1 MAKTLLRSGNFDDFL
16 ALGENGQTIFNAALQ
31 IRETLRLR
39 KQQTLADALA
49 IPQPDEN
56 REKIDWYAPNGGTVI
71 SWAAATLQQR
81 EQALRY
87 LETCLST
94 ARKLSKRCQQSDKSS
109 IQLFG
114 ILLENV
120 FRFPASQHL
129 YLVDNKPVITFWGFS
144 ALNADYQE
152 DPLAPL
158 RATLI
163 PEPEPEPDPIPEP
176 EPVAMN
182 EPTLISFAPKE
193 EVHIDDPQPTIV
205 TLSAVEKPQQP
216 AEAPTAAP
224 RPAPVAAAST
234 WPKVVRRVAMVGIVL
249 IAIPAAWEPLSRYV
263 LPLIAQNSEPAAQPS
278 AAPEP
283 APVMIPQPAFSSSL
297 PLAQATVVTP
307 PAAEKDKPET
317 TAAAEVPISK
327 DALVLPA
334 ASVKAGTTRFLN
346 GNWRA
351 TIEFRDAIS
360 GKPPVLR
367 YQINN
372 NAGTVRLTLGDNT
385 TCRTEITSGLMQS
398 GNLVIKN
405 NGKARCSDGSRYTV
419 PEVVCTQGLTG
430 AAQCTGRFD
439 SDTVV
444 PVTFRKVSK

>member
-39 KQQTLADALA
+39 KQQTLADTLA
-49 IPQPDEN
+49 IPQSDEN
-56 REKIDWYAPNGGTVI
+56 REKIDWYAPHGGNVI
-71 SWAAATLQQR
+71 TWAAATLQQR

-94 ARKLSKRCQQSDKSS
+94 AKKLGKRCQQSEKSS

-120 FRFPASQHL
+120 FRFPASQHI

-144 ALNADYQE
+144 ALNASHQE

-158 RATLI
+158 RAMLI
-163 PEPEPEPDPIPEP
+163 PEPEPEREPLPEP

-193 EVHIDDPQPTIV
+193 EVHIDDPLPTVV
-205 TLSAVEKPQQP
+205 TLSSVEKPQLS
-216 AEAPTAAP
+216 AEAPAVAP
-224 RPAPVAAAST
+224 HSEPAAAVSI
-234 WPKVVRRVAMVGIVL
+234 WPKVVRRVAIVGVVL
-249 IAIPAAWEPLSRYV
+249 IAIPTTWEPLSRYV
-263 LPLIAQNSEPAAQPS
+263 LPLIAQSDEHAA
-278 AAPEP
+278 ARAVVPEP
-283 APVMIPQPAFSSSL
+283 APIMPPEPAFSSSL

-307 PAAEKDKPET
+307 PVTEKEKPEAT
-317 TAAAEVPISK
+317 AEVPIPK
-327 DALVLPA
+327 NALVLPA

-346 GNWRA
+346 GNWHA

-372 NAGTVRLTLGDNT
+372 NTGTVRLTLGDNT
-385 TCRTEITSGLMQS
+385 TCRAEITSGLMQS

-419 PEVVCTQGLTG
+419 PEVVCSQGLTG

-439 SDTVV
+439 SDTTV